1 MTEQRHDHGACSTS
15 IDSLLRATARGDEAA
30 FGRLYDRSVRLVLGE
45 TVRRCSARGVTI
57 DDCAGRALAED
68 LVVSVYLDVWARAGQ
83 YAGGDHG
90 WRGGLRSAERPV
102 APARPDPWR
111 WLFDLVAARV
121 EADLASGSTVGA
133 RLRDAS

>member
-83 YAGGDHG
+83 YAAGGHG
-90 WRGGLRSAERPV
+90 GHGGLRSAERPV
-102 APARPDPWR
+102 TSARPDPWR

-121 EADLASGSTVGA
+121 EADLASGSTAGA